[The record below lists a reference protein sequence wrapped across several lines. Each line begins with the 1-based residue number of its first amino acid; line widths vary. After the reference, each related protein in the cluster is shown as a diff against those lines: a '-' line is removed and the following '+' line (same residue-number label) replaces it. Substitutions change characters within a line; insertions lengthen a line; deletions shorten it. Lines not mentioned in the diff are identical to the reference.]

1 MLRSLSLVLRILV
14 LCTPLFWSYTSKS
27 AWRSSNL
34 RYIRLFTE
42 AKGGYDIESLFT
54 KSDTVYKE
62 QPTRQTKPRVEK
74 VTSVRITPNKSQ
86 KPRYNPTNENK
97 KSKYSATK
105 MRLRSTN
112 KTLSPSTNSFVSY
125 PQHVQE
131 IFQMARK
138 GSINLLLNA
147 ITNANNITMQ
157 KEILIANNSSR
168 TASKLMLR
176 EYNMLIKELCDGGK
190 IEHSTKILSE
200 MSKAGV
206 KPSVVTYT
214 TLISRA
220 GAWQKVQLAEMYFRK
235 MLEDGIPADAQA
247 YNSLIN
253 AYAKAGETD
262 RALKVLHDMDEAN
275 VSPTVVTFNTLIES
289 CARTGK
295 PQRANEVFELMKRR
309 GLHPDE
315 RSYSSIVQACCQ
327 AGQVEA
333 AFKVVQKMDG
343 DGIKVSL
350 YTYSSLLHGLGK
362 MGDLVRAFEI
372 LDQMRS
378 RQLSPNVVTM
388 SSLVY
393 SCGKHGK
400 LDLAIKIYKEMLKS
414 PDEADRPNS
423 ITCSSLVDACLKE
436 GKVAKAFAVVKD
448 MRFRKVALTEVTY
461 TSLITELSRLNQLDR
476 ILEAIVGDPDENSAA
491 ISEGTSPNSKEEG
504 DRGISALF
512 PTSAVTISTSEL
524 DNVDSSN
531 VSENAPILTESAEE
545 LMEVFRE
552 KSNYKGVVSVFEALK
567 TRGMTPGPKVYKTL
581 MNSLYEDSVRR
592 SDDMDVATTT
602 NTIPV
607 ESINIQVTPGSAG
620 FNDHQ
625 GSGQKQ
631 MRHDELFRLYLV
643 FQEMR
648 VAGVRLDAAVYNTL
662 INACAGVGD
671 LDKALETVQAMQDEG
686 IHPDVITYTSLLKA
700 CGINGCDGTVELAE
714 EIFAQMQQKTNHFSN
729 TVEPTELTFQRL
741 MQVHLRAPEGQV
753 NTKRVWDLLDD
764 MVRRGLK
771 PGVVSYRSCVK
782 AAVIEGDV
790 DRSLAML
797 LVIRDQTRIGFDFR
811 SWQGVVYLCSTQD
824 RRDDEFRLRREIDEA
839 NSLMDERI
847 PAKIPKR

>member
-1 MLRSLSLVLRILV
+1 
-14 LCTPLFWSYTSKS
+14 
-27 AWRSSNL
+27 
-34 RYIRLFTE
+34 
-42 AKGGYDIESLFT
+42 
-54 KSDTVYKE
+54 
-62 QPTRQTKPRVEK
+62 
-74 VTSVRITPNKSQ
+74 
-86 KPRYNPTNENK
+86 
-97 KSKYSATK
+97 
-105 MRLRSTN
+105 
-112 KTLSPSTNSFVSY
+112 
-125 PQHVQE
+125 
-131 IFQMARK
+131 
-138 GSINLLLNA
+138 
-147 ITNANNITMQ
+147 
-157 KEILIANNSSR
+157 
-168 TASKLMLR
+168 
-176 EYNMLIKELCDGGK
+176 MLIKELCDGGK
-190 IEHSTKILSE
+190 IEHSTKILNE

-206 KPSVVTYT
+206 KPSLVTYT

-262 RALKVLHDMDEAN
+262 RALKVLYDMDEAN

-295 PQRANEVFELMKRR
+295 PQRANEVFKMMEKR
-309 GLHPDE
+309 GLKPDE
-315 RSYSSIVQACCQ
+315 RSYSAIVQSCCQ

-333 AFKVVQKMDG
+333 AFKLVQKMDA
-343 DGIKVSL
+343 DGIKVSS

-372 LDQMRS
+372 LDQMKI

-393 SCGKHGK
+393 ACGKHGK
-400 LDLAIKIYKEMLKS
+400 LDLAIKIYKEMLRS
-414 PDEADRPNS
+414 PDEEDRPNS

-448 MRFRKVALTEVTY
+448 MRFRKIALTEVTY

-476 ILEAIVGDPDENSAA
+476 ILEAIVGEPDEVSAPA
-491 ISEGTSPNSKEEG
+491 SEGTLRSSKNEG
-504 DRGISALF
+504 YGGISALF
-512 PTSAVTISTSEL
+512 PNSAQTISTSEL
-524 DNVDSSN
+524 DSVDSSN
-531 VSENAPILTESAEE
+531 VSEDAPILTESAEE

-552 KSNYKGVVSVFEALK
+552 KSNYKGVVSVFEAIK
-567 TRGMTPGPKVYKTL
+567 TRGVIPGPKVYKTL

-592 SDDMDVATTT
+592 SDDLDVSRMADS
-602 NTIPV
+602 ISV
-607 ESINIQVTPGSAG
+607 ESN
-620 FNDHQ
+620 Q

-648 VAGVRLDAAVYNTL
+648 IAGVSLDAAVFNTL

-753 NTKRVWDLLDD
+753 NTKRVWELLDD

-811 SWQGVVYLCSTQD
+811 SWQGVLYLCSIQD
-824 RRDDEFRLRREIDEA
+824 RKDDEFRLRREIDEA
-839 NSLMDERI
+839 NNLLDVARSV
-847 PAKIPKR
+847 KSPKR